1 MLFRSVVEVMVV
13 ELMVVVEVMVV
24 EVMVVEVVVVEVVV
38 VEVMVGRA
46 CEMTKVGEAV
56 VWVGGR
62 CPGGV

>member
-1 MLFRSVVEVMVV
+1 MVL
-13 ELMVVVEVMVV
+13 EAMVVVEVLVAML
-24 EVMVVEVVVVEVVV
+24 EVVEVVVVEVVV

-46 CEMTKVGEAV
+46 CEMTKAGEAV